1 MRAFVSACVVFI
13 AISAVQAE
21 TASDRYGPEYQQ
33 CGDADTASIVQ
44 CVGKLVKLWEVR
56 LDVAFKKVLNLT
68 EADRREGLQKAQD
81 LWVQYR
87 DANCGWYSTGAGTIK
102 RIEASECMRSMTAN
116 RALELE
122 LAGET
127 H

>member
-1 MRAFVSACVVFI
+1 LAYAVFI
-13 AISAVQAE
+13 AVSAAKAE
-21 TASDRYGPEYQQ
+21 TASEWYGPEYRQ
-33 CGDADTASIVQ
+33 CGDANTASIVQ
-44 CVGKLVKLWEVR
+44 CVGKLVKLWEAR
-56 LDVAFKKVLNLT
+56 LDAAFKKVLGLT
-68 EADRREGLQKAQD
+68 EADRREGLLKAQD

-87 DANCGWYSTGAGTIK
+87 DANCGWYGSGAGTIK
-102 RIEASECMRSMTAN
+102 RIEASECMRSMTAS